1 MSEERQNKLTYN
13 EVRYRQALPYEIKIR
28 MSETRLREFIGYY
41 GEDGVAVSFSGGLD
55 STFALAFIRER
66 YPRVKAVS
74 VLAIECKQNIDL
86 IMKTEN
92 VQPIP
97 PRYSQKQVIEKFGF
111 PVVSK
116 KVAKALQALQ
126 NPTEKNAKIRNLAL
140 TGITSE
146 GRKTKTYKLANKWRF
161 LIKAPFKISNK
172 CCYYMKETPIQS
184 KPLPAGY
191 YNMDCMAALPL
202 FPDDFFDIAVIDAP
216 YGIGADNMA
225 MGTNKTRKK
234 NGYPAESTA
243 ERVKKSRKENGAGKW
258 DNQVPPPEYFTELF
272 RVSKHCIIWGGNYYD
287 LPPTRGVIVWDKL
300 QPWEAFSQV
309 EIAWTDYDR
318 PAAIVKLSNTG
329 GANTEKKI
337 HTTQKPPEL
346 YGWLFSH
353 YLQLKRGARFLDTHV
368 GSASSLM
375 AAHDAGLQPWG
386 FEKDAYYYGLS
397 ADRLERHKAQYNI
410 FQVAEQMEIEL

>member
-1 MSEERQNKLTYN
+1 MLRVPTLEAGSPGR
-13 EVRYRQALPYEIKIR
+13 
-28 MSETRLREFIGYY
+28 SWTR
-41 GEDGVAVSFSGGLD
+41 
-55 STFALAFIRER
+55 
-66 YPRVKAVS
+66 
-74 VLAIECKQNIDL
+74 
-86 IMKTEN
+86 
-92 VQPIP
+92 
-97 PRYSQKQVIEKFGF
+97 
-111 PVVSK
+111 
-116 KVAKALQALQ
+116 
-126 NPTEKNAKIRNLAL
+126 
-140 TGITSE
+140 TG
-146 GRKTKTYKLANKWRF
+146 RRF
-161 LIKAPFKISNK
+161 FWMN
-172 CCYYMKETPIQS
+172 
-184 KPLPAGY
+184 
-191 YNMDCMAALPL
+191 CMAALPL
-202 FPDDFFDIAVIDAP
+202 FPDKFFDIAVIDAP

-243 ERVKKSRKENGAGKW
+243 ERVKRGRKESGAGKW

-300 QPWEAFSQV
+300 QPWEAFSQA

-375 AAHDAGLQPWG
+375 AAHDAGLQAWG

>member
-1 MSEERQNKLTYN
+1 MIYAVKNRNTGKYVTGTDFSRGKPRQIMATHRAPLLLGDYGAEDSGTVSAEMLRRGISTRRYKLVPV
-13 EVRYRQALPYEIKIR
+13 EVREIEQQRQQAPP
-28 MSETRLREFIGYY
+28 
-41 GEDGVAVSFSGGLD
+41 
-55 STFALAFIRER
+55 ER
-66 YPRVKAVS
+66 
-74 VLAIECKQNIDL
+74 
-86 IMKTEN
+86 
-92 VQPIP
+92 
-97 PRYSQKQVIEKFGF
+97 
-111 PVVSK
+111 
-116 KVAKALQALQ
+116 
-126 NPTEKNAKIRNLAL
+126 
-140 TGITSE
+140 
-146 GRKTKTYKLANKWRF
+146 
-161 LIKAPFKISNK
+161 
-172 CCYYMKETPIQS
+172 

-375 AAHDAGLQPWG
+375 AAHDAGLQAWG

>member
-1 MSEERQNKLTYN
+1 MLYAVKNRNTGKYVTGTDFRSGKPRQIMDANRAPLLLDDYGGTLPEGATLEMKRRGINLRRYKVVPV
-13 EVRYRQALPYEIKIR
+13 EVQE
-28 MSETRLREFIGYY
+28 
-41 GEDGVAVSFSGGLD
+41 
-55 STFALAFIRER
+55 
-66 YPRVKAVS
+66 
-74 VLAIECKQNIDL
+74 
-86 IMKTEN
+86 
-92 VQPIP
+92 
-97 PRYSQKQVIEKFGF
+97 IEKRR
-111 PVVSK
+111 
-116 KVAKALQALQ
+116 QQ
-126 NPTEKNAKIRNLAL
+126 TEPER
-140 TGITSE
+140 
-146 GRKTKTYKLANKWRF
+146 
-161 LIKAPFKISNK
+161 
-172 CCYYMKETPIQS
+172 

-191 YNMDCMAALPL
+191 YNLDCMAALPL
-202 FPDDFFDIAVIDAP
+202 FPDKFFDIAVIDAP

-225 MGTNKTRKK
+225 MGTNKARKK

-243 ERVKKSRKENGAGKW
+243 ERVKRGRKESGAGKW

-318 PAAIVKLSNTG
+318 SAAIVKLSNTG

-375 AAHDAGLQPWG
+375 AAHDAGLQAWG